1 MIKPLESAFQ
11 VRVIHRYLGFFLA
24 GIMALYAISGIVMIF
39 RNTDFLKVENP
50 VARTVAANLGAD
62 ALGQE
67 LRMRGLKFDR
77 SEGDV
82 DYFANEGA
90 YNRTTGEVGYVQK
103 ELPFV
108 LDRMTHLHKATTN
121 DPLFFV
127 NIFFGLSL
135 LFFVISAFWMYLPGG
150 PILRKGLYFTAG
162 GIVLMLIMLFV

>member
-1 MIKPLESAFQ
+1 MSIPPKSAFQ

-24 GIMALYAISGIVMIF
+24 GIMALYAVSGMVMIF
-39 RNTDFLKVENP
+39 RNTDFLKVETQVN
-50 VARTVAANLGAD
+50 RTLATNLGAD
-62 ALGQE
+62 GLGQA
-67 LRMRGLKFDR
+67 LRLRGLKVER

-82 DYFANEGA
+82 DYFPNGT
-90 YNRTTGEVGYVQK
+90 YNRATGEASYVQK

-121 DPLFFV
+121 DPLFFM
-127 NIFFGLSL
+127 NLFFGMSL